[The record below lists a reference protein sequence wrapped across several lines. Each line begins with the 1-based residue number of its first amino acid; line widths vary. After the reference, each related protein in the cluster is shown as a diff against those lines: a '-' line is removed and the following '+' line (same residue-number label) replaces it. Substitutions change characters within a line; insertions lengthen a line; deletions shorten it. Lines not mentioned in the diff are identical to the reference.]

1 MHYLLKKITNQGEL
15 PNIKLKYNR
24 IIVRGYYM
32 YRYLKK
38 NIERW
43 AFSYADDK
51 SATVVY
57 MQS

>member
-1 MHYLLKKITNQGEL
+1 MIDALFVKKINNQGEL
-15 PNIKLKYNR
+15 PNFKLKYNR
-24 IIVRGYYM
+24 IIVRGYHM
-32 YRYLKK
+32 YFEK